1 MPPLVG
7 VRLQILGELVGRA
20 LPVDIASMTARVGG
34 HPNTVRGHLDVLTEA
49 GLAARESLPPAG
61 RGRPALGYAATPA
74 GRTAYLMCR
83 AGGPVG
89 TDDVA
94 EALVSY
100 LAARR
105 DGPVLAREFGRH
117 WGAGLAAN
125 APSPGMA
132 TSADAS
138 DRDSADSADSAV
150 DADNSDN
157 ADNSDSAADEASRT
171 DVADGADSDSVVR
184 RVTETL
190 AWMGFSPEVTTPAA
204 LHVAREPSSSDGDVD
219 ADMSPAAEGQV
230 TRIRLVTCPLL
241 EAARQQPAVVC
252 GIHQGL
258 VEGLTD
264 QRYRLTLAPFAEPGA
279 CVVTLSA

>member
-7 VRLQILGELVGRA
+7 VRLQILGELVGSA
-20 LPVDIASMTARVGG
+20 EPVDIASMTARVGG

-49 GLAARESLPPAG
+49 SLAARESLPPAG

-74 GRTAYLMCR
+74 GRTAYLMRR

-89 TDDVA
+89 ADDVA

-100 LAARR
+100 LADRR

-125 APSPGMA
+125 APSPGIA

-138 DRDSADSADSAV
+138 DRDSADSAV

-157 ADNSDSAADEASRT
+157 ADNSADDSSRT
-171 DVADGADSDSVVR
+171 DVADADVVVR

-241 EAARQQPAVVC
+241 AAARQQPGVVC

-264 QRYRLTLAPFAEPGA
+264 QRYRLTLTPFAEPGA

>member
-20 LPVDIASMTARVGG
+20 RPVDIASMTARVGG
-34 HPNTVRGHLDVLTEA
+34 HPNTVRGHLDVLAEA

-74 GRTAYLMCR
+74 GRTAYLMRR

-89 TDDVA
+89 ADDVA

-100 LAARR
+100 LADRR

-117 WGAGLAAN
+117 WGAGLAGS
-125 APSPGMA
+125 APSPGTA
-132 TSADAS
+132 TSAEVCDGGS
-138 DRDSADSADSAV
+138 TVDVDNSV
-150 DADNSDN
+150 DA
-157 ADNSDSAADEASRT
+157 ASRT
-171 DVADGADSDSVVR
+171 DGAALADEADTDGVVR

-190 AWMGFSPEVTTPAA
+190 AWMGFSPEVTSRAA
-204 LHVAREPSSSDGDVD
+204 LRVAREPSPSDRDID
-219 ADMSPAAEGQV
+219 ADMSPTSEGQV

-241 EAARQQPAVVC
+241 DAARQQPAVVC

-264 QRYRLTLAPFAEPGA
+264 QRYRLTLTPFAEPGA